1 MDKKKMLITGY
12 YVGDYPRN
20 KNLIA
25 SLKEVFLVE
34 EENYRDKRVFSF
46 LKNIRKKT
54 KGKDYIFLPYSSY
67 KFIFLVLSL
76 KLFTNKTIIYD
87 AFISFYDTF
96 VTDRKRFKAF
106 SISGIIAYLLDYLV
120 LKVADIL
127 VFDTKEHQEYFVEKY
142 NINKNKKKLLIW
154 PVSLNL
160 KEIDNFL
167 SNVDNNSDN
176 NYDNNNL
183 FSKDKFNILFYGT
196 YIPLQGIEYIVKAAK
211 ILKDQ
216 KDISFALLGD
226 GQEKDN
232 IEKIIKKDNIDNIE
246 LINSVTYDKLFS
258 YIKTADLCLGI
269 FGDTDKAKRVI
280 ANKVLECL
288 SAKKIVITGRNNAL
302 ERYFEGNNDI
312 VYCEL
317 ANEKDLAEKILE
329 IYKDYEQYKKLGYNG
344 REKIEISFST
354 KALREKIRNNIV

>member
-12 YVGDYPRN
+12 YVGNYPRN

-34 EENYRDKRVFSF
+34 EENYRDKGVFSF
-46 LKNIRKKT
+46 LKNIKRKT
-54 KGKDYIFLPYSSY
+54 KGKDYIFLPYTSY
-67 KFIFLVLSL
+67 KFIFLALSL
-76 KLFTNKTIIYD
+76 KLFSNKAIIYD

-96 VTDRKRFKAF
+96 VTDRKRFKTF
-106 SISGIIAYLLDYLV
+106 SISGIITFLLDYLV
-120 LKVADIL
+120 LKIADIL

-160 KEIDNFL
+160 KEIDSFL
-167 SNVDNNSDN
+167 SNVDDN
-176 NYDNNNL
+176 NDNNNL
-183 FSKDKFNILFYGT
+183 FSNDKFNILFYGT
-196 YIPLQGIEYIVKAAK
+196 YIPLQGIEYIVRAAK

-216 KDISFALLGD
+216 KDISFTILGD

-232 IEKIIKKDNIDNIE
+232 IEKIIKEDNIDNIE

-258 YIKTADLCLGI
+258 YINTADLCLGI

-302 ERYFEGNNDI
+302 ERYFEGNKDI
-312 VYCEL
+312 VYCEP
-317 ANEKDLAEKILE
+317 ANESDLAEKIQE
-329 IYKDYEQYKKLGYNG
+329 VYKDYDRYKHLRENG

-354 KALREKIRNNIV
+354 KALREKIIKDLYE